1 MHSVGLLAYGE
12 TGLTPLTNGGSPLL
26 RNVCFLASS
35 SQHALRGTT
44 TVNQYIGEVGAKI
57 ESRETLQSQFLRG
70 PMLLAGRQ
78 QADSKSRVPRMPM
91 YDPLSRPRNS
101 RLVAVSPLPSHAKHR
116 LPRCVPCSCSPWRR
130 LPGRVTQSP
139 LDDNACIGQVHPAT
153 FPHGPSFQPRLHIES
168 PKRHGV
174 YHRDKKALKITVT

>member
-57 ESRETLQSQFLRG
+57 ESREVLQSQFLRG

-78 QADSKSRVPRMPM
+78 QGDSKSRVPRMPM
-91 YDPLSRPRNS
+91 YDPLSRSRNS
-101 RLVAVSPLPSHAKHR
+101 RLVAVSPAE
-116 LPRCVPCSCSPWRR
+116 PCKA
-130 LPGRVTQSP
+130 P
-139 LDDNACIGQVHPAT
+139 LTSLHPLLLLAVASAT
-153 FPHGPSFQPRLHIES
+153 QPRYTISL
-168 PKRHGV
+168 
-174 YHRDKKALKITVT
+174 